1 MFLQSL
7 LNLRNLAIWHGEIK
21 GSYRAKLQKFSNLRL
36 NNAHCVGLK
45 GSTIQKFKFFFL
57 SRLLEWALMAP
68 WNTRSLSQKQLSTHE
83 RGSSSYLLYAIWF
96 IFTRSWWFDRLLCS
110 LILLSIFSDQH
121 TGAIWVEKM
130 QKKWIKRVEEIALKS
145 VLKSLEQNAVQWLPI
160 FNLAFFIS
168 CTFSN
173 QFGAVCKSN
182 SIAVV
187 VIVVAQN
194 HLFSRD
200 EWRHIQLTG
209 DW

>member
-7 LNLRNLAIWHGEIK
+7 LNLRNSAIWHGEIK

-36 NNAHCVGLK
+36 NNAHCVGK
-45 GSTIQKFKFFFL
+45 GKYNTKIHVFFL

-121 TGAIWVEKM
+121 TGAIWVEKNA
-130 QKKWIKRVEEIALKS
+130 KKVNKKSRRNSFEKCLEVSGAKRRAMITYIQLS
-145 VLKSLEQNAVQWLPI
+145 
-160 FNLAFFIS
+160 FFIS

>member
-1 MFLQSL
+1 
-7 LNLRNLAIWHGEIK
+7 
-21 GSYRAKLQKFSNLRL
+21 
-36 NNAHCVGLK
+36 
-45 GSTIQKFKFFFL
+45 
-57 SRLLEWALMAP
+57 MAP

-145 VLKSLEQNAVQWLPI
+145 VLKSLEQ
-160 FNLAFFIS
+160 FSFFIS

>member
-1 MFLQSL
+1 
-7 LNLRNLAIWHGEIK
+7 
-21 GSYRAKLQKFSNLRL
+21 
-36 NNAHCVGLK
+36 
-45 GSTIQKFKFFFL
+45 
-57 SRLLEWALMAP
+57 MAP

-121 TGAIWVEKM
+121 TGANWVEKM
-130 QKKWIKRVEEIALKS
+130 QKKVNKKS
-145 VLKSLEQNAVQWLPI
+145 RRNSFEKCLEVSGAKCRAMITYIQ
-160 FNLAFFIS
+160 FRFFFIS

-200 EWRHIQLTG
+200 EWRHILLTG

>member
-7 LNLRNLAIWHGEIK
+7 LNLRNSAIWHGEIK

-36 NNAHCVGLK
+36 NNADCVGK
-45 GSTIQKFKFFFL
+45 GKYNTKIQVFFL

-160 FNLAFFIS
+160 FNWAFLFLAHFQTNLGQ
-168 CTFSN
+168 CAN
-173 QFGAVCKSN
+173 Q
-182 SIAVV
+182 
-187 VIVVAQN
+187 IV
-194 HLFSRD
+194 
-200 EWRHIQLTG
+200 
-209 DW
+209 